1 MNIHPESDHPEL
13 DYEWLERLY
22 QTSPD
27 LSLREECRSF
37 IGAIFSALVATFSWK
52 SKRPRVRKFFDIQ
65 GLPIW
70 YVYDPVTK
78 QSFTAKSEFEML
90 NWLEGI
96 H

>member
-1 MNIHPESDHPEL
+1 MNTHPESDRPEL

-22 QTSPD
+22 QASPN
-27 LSLREECRSF
+27 LSVGGECRRF
-37 IGAIFSALVATFSWK
+37 LAAIRSALVDTFSWS

-70 YVYDPVTK
+70 YIYDPVTK

-90 NWLEGI
+90 TWLEGR
-96 H
+96 